1 MNANALKGEIVAR
14 GLNVEKLAKKI
25 GINRASM
32 YRKLN
37 NFEKFTIGEA
47 QKIKKVLGLSDE
59 RANEI
64 FFGDT
69 VA

>member
-1 MNANALKGEIVAR
+1 MNANALKGEIVGR
-14 GLNVEKLAKKI
+14 GMNVETLAQML
-25 GINRASM
+25 GIDRATM

-37 NFEKFTIGEA
+37 NFEKITIGEA
-47 QKIKKVLGLSDE
+47 QKIKESLGLSDE

-64 FFGDT
+64 FFGGT